1 MDHVLTNEK
10 LWEFERSLREA
21 EYESATIKK
30 YLRELYS
37 FRDWLEDRAVNK
49 EGAAAFKSYL
59 QEAGYAP
66 STVNTKISA
75 LNVFFQF
82 AGWEECK
89 VKFLRI
95 QKQIFRSRS
104 KELSRDEYFRLLNAA
119 RAKGKE
125 KLALLMEAICCIGI
139 RVSEVSYI
147 TVEAVEQGR
156 AEISLKGKTRVIFF
170 PKNYAGSLKAM
181 RKSKGLHPEKSSSQ
195 AAGGR
200 FQEGRF
206 GER

>member
-10 LWEFERSLREA
+10 LWEFERSMREA

-37 FRDWLEDRAVNK
+37 FWAWLEGRVVNK
-49 EGAAAFKSYL
+49 EGAAAFKSHL

-66 STVNTKISA
+66 STVNAKISA

-104 KELSRDEYFRLLNAA
+104 RELSRDEYFRLLKAA

-147 TVEAVEQGR
+147 TVEAVRQGR

-170 PKNYAGSLKAM
+170 PKKLCRKLKSYAKKQILFAV
-181 RKSKGLHPEKSSSQ
+181 RKWIEFAARLCYTESST
-195 AAGGR
+195 R
-200 FQEGRF
+200 
-206 GER
+206 